1 MKNRRTGLILGLGG
15 VVVLALVVG
24 TIIFKEDIFR
34 AAHTSW
40 GGLEKQFAAHTSWG
54 LALPNIFLGK

>member
-24 TIIFKEDIFR
+24 TMILGEDILR
-34 AAHTSW
+34 VAHTSW
-40 GGLEKQFAAHTSWG
+40 GGLEKQLAAHTSWG
-54 LALPNIFLGK
+54 MSLPFLGK